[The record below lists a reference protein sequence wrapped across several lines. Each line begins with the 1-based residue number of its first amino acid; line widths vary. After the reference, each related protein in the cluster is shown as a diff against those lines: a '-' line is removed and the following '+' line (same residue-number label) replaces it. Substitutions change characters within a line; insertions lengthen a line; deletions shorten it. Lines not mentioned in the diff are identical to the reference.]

1 MYILSEVSDKVCEQ
15 IIAAEYHADVLDYLS
30 SVVELPDDWA
40 DKVKWAVCDQLCMLF
55 HVVSRTS
62 ADDDFSQRHAVDI
75 AVNIARK
82 LITLTIDEV
91 IFPTYY
97 SSVASPCV
105 CLLTALSM
113 PASYQ

>member
-1 MYILSEVSDKVCEQ
+1 MVTLSDVSDEVCER
-15 IIAAEYHADVLDYLS
+15 IIAAEYHADMLDYLNS
-30 SVVELPDDWA
+30 MDKLPDDED
-40 DKVKWAVCDQLCMLF
+40 DKETVRQQLRMLCN
-55 HVVSRTS
+55 VVWRTS
-62 ADDDFSQRHAVDI
+62 AHNEFRQRHAVDI
-75 AVNIARK
+75 ACK

-97 SSVASPCV
+97 LSVASPCV

>member
-1 MYILSEVSDKVCEQ
+1 MYTLSEVSDKVCER
-15 IIAAEYHADVLDYLS
+15 IIANEFHADVLDYLS
-30 SVVELPDDWA
+30 SVDELPDDWA
-40 DKVKWAVCDQLCMLF
+40 DKLTVGYQLCMLF

-62 ADDDFSQRHAVDI
+62 AHDDFRQRHAVDI
-75 AVNIARK
+75 ASK
-82 LITLTIDEV
+82 LITLTIDKV

>member
-1 MYILSEVSDKVCEQ
+1 MDTLSEVSDKVCER

-30 SVVELPDDWA
+30 SMVELPDDED
-40 DKVKWAVCDQLCMLF
+40 DKETVHRQLLVLF

-62 ADDDFSQRHAVDI
+62 AHDDFSQRHAVD
-75 AVNIARK
+75 IARK

-105 CLLTALSM
+105 CLLTALST

>member
-1 MYILSEVSDKVCEQ
+1 MYKLSKVSDKVCER
-15 IIAAEYHADVLDYLS
+15 IIAAEYHADVLEYLNS
-30 SVVELPDDWA
+30 MDKLPDDED
-40 DKVKWAVCDQLCMLF
+40 DKETVRRQLLVLCN
-55 HVVSRTS
+55 VVWRTS
-62 ADDDFSQRHAVDI
+62 AHDDFSQRHAVD
-75 AVNIARK
+75 IARK

>member
-1 MYILSEVSDKVCEQ
+1 MYTLSYVSDKVCER
-15 IIAAEYHADVLDYLS
+15 IIAIEFHADVLDYLNS
-30 SVVELPDDWA
+30 IDKLPDDDY
-40 DKVKWAVCDQLCMLF
+40 DKWTVGYQLRMLF

-62 ADDDFSQRHAVDI
+62 AHDDFRQRHAVD
-75 AVNIARK
+75 IARK
-82 LITLTIDEV
+82 LITLTNSTV

-105 CLLTALSM
+105 CLLAALST

>member
-1 MYILSEVSDKVCEQ
+1 MVTLSHVSDEVCEL
-15 IIAAEYHADVLDYLS
+15 IIATEFHADVLDYLN
-30 SVVELPDDWA
+30 SVDKLPDDWA
-40 DKVKWAVCDQLCMLF
+40 DKETVFYQLCMLF

-62 ADDDFSQRHAVDI
+62 AHDDFSQRHAVD
-75 AVNIARK
+75 IARK

-97 SSVASPCV
+97 SSVASRCV
-105 CLLTALSM
+105 CLLTAVSM